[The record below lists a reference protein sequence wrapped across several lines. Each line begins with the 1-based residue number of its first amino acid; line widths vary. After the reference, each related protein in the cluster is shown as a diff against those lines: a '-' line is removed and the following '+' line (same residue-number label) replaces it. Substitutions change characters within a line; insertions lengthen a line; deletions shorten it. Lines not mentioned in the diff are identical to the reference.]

1 MDMSEQDVFNPA
13 DYEQV
18 MRCARLFDSCSARGL
33 GGGMIMLSGREIQQF
48 ALAIWQKKGGA
59 VPTEASGRRAS
70 DQATR
75 ERLLSNMEEIAF
87 LKAQVQLLEALRAGD
102 RRKMQ
107 MPIDHPERRRVN

>member
-1 MDMSEQDVFNPA
+1 MDMSEQDAFNPA

-18 MRCARLFDSCSARGL
+18 MRGARLFDSCTARGM
-33 GGGMIMLSGREIQQF
+33 GGGMIMLSGRELQQF
-48 ALAIWQKKGGA
+48 AMWLWQKKGGA

-75 ERLLSNMEEIAF
+75 ERLLSNLEEIAS

-102 RRKMQ
+102 RRKMNL
-107 MPIDHPERRRVN
+107 PIDHPERRRVD